1 MFCKTTKH
9 SSCAKQKLYKMHTST
24 QSIFVQFCLEQE
36 KCGCSYM
43 KSFTPQNDHKK
54 LPSQQRR
61 ERSRRFIISVL
72 ISREKPLS
80 SRPAPS
86 PQSTKCSATHSN
98 PASCPSCTVLV
109 PNHFKFGTKKVGAS
123 SFPSFTFHRKT
134 FFLQQRSFDPLTI
147 FLRPNGPITDV
158 TRAPQRE
165 VPHCGTA
172 STLTTGRWVPSWP
185 CTSIACTFFIIG
197 QRHQQT
203 PTITVMKRKKA
214 TRAHNDRPCTPELDR
229 SATQDFTVQH
239 PGRAATVDEASRA
252 FFRK

>member
-1 MFCKTTKH
+1 VLLHF
-9 SSCAKQKLYKMHTST
+9 
-24 QSIFVQFCLEQE
+24 
-36 KCGCSYM
+36 
-43 KSFTPQNDHKK
+43 
-54 LPSQQRR
+54 LPSP
-61 ERSRRFIISVL
+61 FIAKL
-72 ISREKPLS
+72 FL
-80 SRPAPS
+80 
-86 PQSTKCSATHSN
+86 
-98 PASCPSCTVLV
+98 
-109 PNHFKFGTKKVGAS
+109 
-123 SFPSFTFHRKT
+123 
-134 FFLQQRSFDPLTI
+134 LQQPSFDPLTI

-172 STLTTGRWVPSWP
+172 SMLTTGRWVPSWP

-239 PGRAATVDEASRA
+239 RSNGRWAGLDNRA